1 MFDLREEQE
10 RVILV
15 GVQENGGANAE
26 ESLDELAELAS
37 TAGAKVEGRL
47 VQVREAIHPGTY
59 IGKGKLEE
67 LKILVRACDAT
78 GIICD
83 DELSSIQLKGLEE
96 ALECKIMDRTLLILD
111 IFAARAV
118 SSEGKIQVELAQLK
132 YRASRL
138 SGLGTSLSRLGG
150 GIGTRGP
157 GEKKLETD
165 RRLIRTRITQLK
177 RELEEVRQH
186 RELLREGRKRSKIPV
201 AALVGYTSA
210 GKSSLLNA
218 LTGSEIL
225 ADAMLFS
232 TLDTTTRSL
241 TLPDGQEILLTD
253 TVGFINKLPHHLI
266 DAFRSTLEEARY
278 ADYILH
284 VVDTS
289 NPQMELQMQVVYD
302 TLREL
307 KVEDKKIVTLLNK
320 QDKLLAPMV
329 VKDFRA
335 DASLAVSAKTGQ
347 GLEDLKNL
355 LSSWMMEGKIYI
367 ERLYPYDKAGTISL
381 IRGYGI
387 LLEEEYLPEGI
398 RVKAYVPKE
407 EILLTDTVGFIN
419 KLPHHLIDA
428 FRSTLEEARYADY
441 ILHVVDTSNPQMEL
455 QMQVVYDTLRE
466 LKVEDKK
473 IVTLLNKQDKL
484 LAPMV
489 VKDFRADASLAVSA
503 KTGQGLEDL
512 KNLLSSWMM
521 EGKIYI
527 ERLYPYDKAGTI
539 SLIRG
544 YGILLEEEYLPEGIR
559 VKAYVPKDIY
569 PRV

>member
-26 ESLDELAELAS
+26 ESLDELAELAN

-165 RRLIRTRITQLK
+165 RRLIRARITQLK

-218 LTGSEIL
+218 LTGS
-225 ADAMLFS
+225 
-232 TLDTTTRSL
+232 
-241 TLPDGQEILLTD
+241 
-253 TVGFINKLPHHLI
+253 
-266 DAFRSTLEEARY
+266 
-278 ADYILH
+278 
-284 VVDTS
+284 
-289 NPQMELQMQVVYD
+289 
-302 TLREL
+302 
-307 KVEDKKIVTLLNK
+307 
-320 QDKLLAPMV
+320 
-329 VKDFRA
+329 
-335 DASLAVSAKTGQ
+335 
-347 GLEDLKNL
+347 
-355 LSSWMMEGKIYI
+355 
-367 ERLYPYDKAGTISL
+367 
-381 IRGYGI
+381 
-387 LLEEEYLPEGI
+387 
-398 RVKAYVPKE
+398 

>member
-1 MFDLREEQE
+1 MEELKE
-10 RVILV
+10 NNAPRDRAILV
-15 GVQENGGANAE
+15 GLSSPRLDRKENADE
-26 ESLDELAELAS
+26 ESLDELGALVE
-37 TAGAKVEGRL
+37 TAGGVSVGVVLQTLPSPNPHTFIGEGKVDEIRELVKSQEATMVIFDNDLSPSQMRVLCEEFG
-47 VQVREAIHPGTY
+47 VQV
-59 IGKGKLEE
+59 L
-67 LKILVRACDAT
+67 
-78 GIICD
+78 
-83 DELSSIQLKGLEE
+83 
-96 ALECKIMDRTLLILD
+96 DRSGLILD
-111 IFAARAV
+111 IFAQRAKTK
-118 SSEGKIQVELAQLK
+118 EGRLQVELAQYQYLLP
-132 YRASRL
+132 RL
-138 SGLGTSLSRLGG
+138 IGMWTHLERQAGTSGKG
-150 GIGTRGP
+150 PIGSKGP
-157 GEKKLETD
+157 GETQLETD
-165 RRLIRTRITQLK
+165 RRLINKKIDKIRAD
-177 RELEEVRQH
+177 LEEVRRVRATQ
-186 RELLREGRKRSKIPV
+186 RQQRQKNEIPV
-201 AALVGYTSA
+201 VAIVGYTNA
-210 GKSSLLNA
+210 GKSTLLNQ
-218 LTGSEIL
+218 LTGAAIP
-225 ADAMLFS
+225 ANNRLFD

-398 RVKAYVPKE
+398 RVKAYVPK
-407 EILLTDTVGFIN
+407 
-419 KLPHHLIDA
+419 
-428 FRSTLEEARYADY
+428 
-441 ILHVVDTSNPQMEL
+441 
-455 QMQVVYDTLRE
+455 
-466 LKVEDKK
+466 
-473 IVTLLNKQDKL
+473 
-484 LAPMV
+484 
-489 VKDFRADASLAVSA
+489 
-503 KTGQGLEDL
+503 
-512 KNLLSSWMM
+512 
-521 EGKIYI
+521 
-527 ERLYPYDKAGTI
+527 
-539 SLIRG
+539 
-544 YGILLEEEYLPEGIR
+544 
-559 VKAYVPKDIY
+559 DIY

>member
-1 MFDLREEQE
+1 MQFYDFKEIEE
-10 RVILV
+10 RVILI
-15 GVQENGGANAE
+15 GVQTEQDEDVAA
-26 ESLDELAELAS
+26 SLDELDELAA
-37 TAGAKVEGRL
+37 TAGAVTVGKVI
-47 VQVREAIHPGTY
+47 QNREAVHPGTY
-59 IGKGKLEE
+59 IGKGKIEE
-67 LKILVRACDAT
+67 VAALLAAYDAN
-78 GIICD
+78 GVICD
-83 DELSSIQLKGLEE
+83 DELSPAQMNNLERE
-96 ALECKIMDRTLLILD
+96 LDCKVMDRTLLILD

-398 RVKAYVPKE
+398 RVKAYVPK
-407 EILLTDTVGFIN
+407 
-419 KLPHHLIDA
+419 
-428 FRSTLEEARYADY
+428 
-441 ILHVVDTSNPQMEL
+441 
-455 QMQVVYDTLRE
+455 
-466 LKVEDKK
+466 
-473 IVTLLNKQDKL
+473 
-484 LAPMV
+484 
-489 VKDFRADASLAVSA
+489 
-503 KTGQGLEDL
+503 
-512 KNLLSSWMM
+512 
-521 EGKIYI
+521 
-527 ERLYPYDKAGTI
+527 
-539 SLIRG
+539 
-544 YGILLEEEYLPEGIR
+544 
-559 VKAYVPKDIY
+559 DIY